1 MNHQYPEP
9 EKQGESRRDESD
21 IRDRLAVERTV
32 LANER
37 TLLAYVRTSLAL
49 FVVGITF
56 IHLPGLHPEAGP
68 WSLAYHIA
76 GWVFLVAAVVVAV
89 IGYRRYR
96 SSQNRINRS
105 Q

>member
-1 MNHQYPEP
+1 MSEARDL
-9 EKQGESRRDESD
+9 GEVRREESAV
-21 IRDRLAVERTV
+21 RDRLAVERTV

-56 IHLPGLHPEAGP
+56 IHLPGFHPEPGP
-68 WSLAYHIA
+68 WSLAYHTA
-76 GWVFLVAAVVVAV
+76 GWLFLVAAVFVAV

-105 Q
+105 P